1 MKGTETLKAVFIDT
15 CYRRKETMKPK
26 QGKLLRAIQR
36 RIQPS
41 KREHIFRGR
50 LQKALE
56 KGLSANIE
64 EPEQPYNTYLDPEFK
79 KYLSDVKKSNEK
91 ILAELMKQRHDNDS
105 Y

>member
-1 MKGTETLKAVFIDT
+1 
-15 CYRRKETMKPK
+15 
-26 QGKLLRAIQR
+26 
-36 RIQPS
+36 
-41 KREHIFRGR
+41 
-50 LQKALE
+50 LE